1 MFQKLSGKEDELLQM
16 NPSQIYLPSAKGAH
30 FRSFS
35 FAAWVFV
42 HLKLLSA
49 TKDANKS
56 AFINLQWPIVC
67 VRYCKMFLGTRC
79 NHNLALTVSLMRS
92 LIFSVCERAWI
103 KRRMTYANMVFTDVS
118 SDLYWFSVNLWLQNG
133 LYARRHSEKVGTVS
147 ALEKKTLHDSLKS
160 PYNPI

>member
-1 MFQKLSGKEDELLQM
+1 M
-16 NPSQIYLPSAKGAH
+16 NPSQIYLLSAKGAH

-56 AFINLQWPIVC
+56 AFINLQWPVVC
-67 VRYCKMFLGTRC
+67 VRYCKMFSGTRRK
-79 NHNLALTVSLMRS
+79 HNLALTVSLYEES
-92 LIFSVCERAWI
+92 HIFSLWKEHELKGVWLMQLWFSLMSPVTCI
-103 KRRMTYANMVFTDVS
+103 D
-118 SDLYWFSVNLWLQNG
+118 FSVNLWLQNG
-133 LYARRHSEKVGTVS
+133 LCARRHSEKVGTVS